1 MTLSDYLFLL
11 RASSEAL
18 SPLGR
23 NVMFYLAAAVS
34 DFYIPDNELVISIPS
49 LLLFKYHKTIIQ
61 ILCLLQH

>member
-11 RASSEAL
+11 RTSSEAL

-34 DFYIPDNELVISIPS
+34 DFYIPDNEMVGNISIVYF
-49 LLLFKYHKTIIQ
+49 LEYNLIY
-61 ILCLLQH
+61 